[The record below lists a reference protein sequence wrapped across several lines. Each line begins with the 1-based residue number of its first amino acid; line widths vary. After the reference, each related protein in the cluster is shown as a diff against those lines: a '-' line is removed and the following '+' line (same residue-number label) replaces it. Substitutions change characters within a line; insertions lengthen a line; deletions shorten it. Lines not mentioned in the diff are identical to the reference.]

1 MNIVSEFNLT
11 SKLYFLKGKRKAN
24 LMNNIPVKRLTVPN
38 IVAKKGKE
46 PIVSLTAYTTPVAQ
60 LMDDHVD
67 LILVGDSLGMVI
79 YGLETTLPV
88 TTEMMIAHG
97 QAVMR
102 GTKRACVMV
111 DLPFASYQESP
122 QHAFR
127 TASRILQETGAAAVK
142 LEGGEEMA
150 ETVAFLTQRN
160 IPVCGHIGLMPQAVQ
175 MMGGFKVAGKN
186 DASIK
191 KVILDSQAIADAGAF
206 AVVLEGVIEP
216 VAETITQQLS
226 IPTIGIGASPTCDG
240 QVLVCDDI
248 FGVFQGFKPKFV
260 KQYAQIGQTMQKA
273 VKQYSDE
280 VRSRT
285 FPSMEY
291 CFQPKK

>member
-1 MNIVSEFNLT
+1 MD
-11 SKLYFLKGKRKAN
+11 
-24 LMNNIPVKRLTVPN
+24 NNDTVKRLTVPD
-38 IVAKKGKE
+38 IMAKKGKD
-46 PIVSLTAYTTPVAQ
+46 PVVSLTAYTTPVAQ
-60 LMDDHVD
+60 LMDSYVD
-67 LILVGDSLGMVI
+67 LVLVGDSLGMVI
-79 YGLETTLPV
+79 YGLPTTLSV

-111 DLPFASYQESP
+111 DLPFASYHESP
-122 QHAFR
+122 QQAFR
-127 TASRILQETGAAAVK
+127 TAARILQETGAAAVK

-150 ETVAFLTQRN
+150 ETVEFLTKRG
-160 IPVCGHIGLMPQAVQ
+160 IPVCGHVGLMPQAVQ

-186 DASIK
+186 DIQIQ
-191 KVILDSQAIADAGAF
+191 KVIQDSHAIANAGAF
-206 AVVLEGVIEP
+206 AIVLEGIIEP
-216 VAETITQQLS
+216 VAQTITQQLS

-260 KQYAQIGQTMQKA
+260 KRYAQVGQIMEEA
-273 VKQYSDE
+273 VKQYASE
-280 VRSRT
+280 VRSRS

-291 CFQPKK
+291 CFQPKKS